1 MWCRD
6 CHKEVNALADAGG
19 MTCPLCLRTLAPAAG
34 RQLEA
39 IRHAREILE
48 RWQSSDLFER
58 ITSTGPLTSSKQQ
71 DRAPLLNIPL
81 SQSVP
86 RMTAT
91 PRPSA
96 IVQARE
102 EFRDRDE
109 IVLEHSPSESAPAS
123 PSVVKPDDSA
133 LKPESKL
140 AETGVAGVF
149 RVPRNGAVAR
159 ESEPTRLRD
168 VEIPSPESE
177 ASRVSND
184 ATAEHGGDRTK
195 SDSIR
200 DQHRPARANHALDR
214 AEDSLLRASMPS
226 VAPLVAKHTLPEP
239 KAPVANNFEALFA
252 PLLAAA
258 APPLDE
264 AESHE
269 APPLRQA
276 VQAADRIDDQKS
288 EHSDQVLESD
298 SENAAASQDVSLLAE
313 NDTFRS
319 AIANSLS
326 EPAVAA
332 ASSEKSSQSGISLF
346 SETVAIQDVS
356 VLTRSESAETAKHA
370 DVDGTKK
377 KQRAPLRRPPLHR
390 RFQLDRPD
398 PVPSLADPSPGTEAM
413 SRKFRVDQPGGAAES
428 GQAKAQESIASSVAP
443 ETKIVSNSAAGGRR
457 LRIDTAESVED
468 IASTTGRRERTQGR
482 ARDRYID
489 DAHESVMRGPHFEIN
504 APKKSNLTSMTGQ
517 FLAYMGVLGLT
528 IGTAMVIYG
537 HFGGYAEYTP
547 TGWLV
552 TTVAQMLL
560 FLGVINLVSGGIE
573 QNNEDVS
580 RRINTLGDQLLRIE
594 QVTSEVLR
602 GPKISPRVYDDP
614 EAAAAATSKE
624 TVGIDRD

>member
-6 CHKEVNALADAGG
+6 CHKVVNALADAGG

-109 IVLEHSPSESAPAS
+109 IVLEHSSSAS
-123 PSVVKPDDSA
+123 PSVVMPDA
-133 LKPESKL
+133 AVRKPESKL
-140 AETGVAGVF
+140 AETGVAGVY
-149 RVPRNGAVAR
+149 RVPRNGAAAR

-168 VEIPSPESE
+168 VEIPSPEPE
-177 ASRVSND
+177 ASPVSRD
-184 ATAEHGGDRTK
+184 TTTEHAEDRTK

-200 DQHRPARANHALDR
+200 DHHWPAPVNNAMDR
-214 AEDSLLRASMPS
+214 AEESLLRASMPS
-226 VAPLVAKHTLPEP
+226 VAPLVAEHTLPEP
-239 KAPVANNFEALFA
+239 KAPVTSDFEALFA

-269 APPLRQA
+269 APPLRQS
-276 VQAADRIDDQKS
+276 VQAADRIDDQNS
-288 EHSDQVLESD
+288 EHSDPVLECD
-298 SENAAASQDVSLLAE
+298 SENAAASQDTSTLVVNEAFQSMTEETQPEQTMA
-313 NDTFRS
+313 
-319 AIANSLS
+319 
-326 EPAVAA
+326 P
-332 ASSEKSSQSGISLF
+332 ASSEKSSQSAISLF

-370 DVDGTKK
+370 DVDGTKR

-390 RFQLDRPD
+390 RFQLDRPE

-468 IASTTGRRERTQGR
+468 IASTTGRRARTQSRGK
-482 ARDRYID
+482 DRYID
-489 DAHESVMRGPHFEIN
+489 EAHESVMRGPHFEIN
-504 APKKSNLTSMTGQ
+504 APKRSNLTSMTGQ
-517 FLAYMGVLGLT
+517 FLAYLGVLGLT

-602 GPKISPRVYDDP
+602 GPKISPRLYDDP
-614 EAAAAATSKE
+614 EEAAAAATSKE